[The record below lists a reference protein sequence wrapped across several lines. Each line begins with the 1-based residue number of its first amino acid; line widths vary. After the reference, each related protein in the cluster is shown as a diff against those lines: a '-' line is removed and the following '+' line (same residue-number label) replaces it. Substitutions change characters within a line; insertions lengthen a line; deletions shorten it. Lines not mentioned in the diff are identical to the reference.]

1 MRTFLCAAAGALLL
15 SGCATIRR
23 SNTFHGV
30 KVEDG
35 EIPLEIVEIENSGWE
50 MFKFIP
56 LGSGDT
62 RYPNRLA
69 CRFFMDTVTLQNNLN
84 LLEMEMKAKG
94 VRRFTNLVSRNS
106 EESFLFIL
114 LTRNAYHTSAVLLK
128 DEDTPTPTPTAGRKE
143 GEE

>member
-1 MRTFLCAAAGALLL
+1 MRTFLCAVVGTLLL
-15 SGCATIRR
+15 SGCTTIRH

-128 DEDTPTPTPTAGRKE
+128 DADTPTPTPTAGRKE
-143 GEE
+143 EEE